1 MNRIA
6 PAFALSC
13 GSAFFLS
20 LGASYAQN
28 VPPGAEPGRI
38 EQRFEEPPAPQARV
52 RVREGLE
59 STMPASEAAQ
69 ITLELRGIE
78 IEGSTVYTDDE
89 LRELYAALLGKKV
102 TLLQVF
108 EVAAKVTAR
117 YGNDGYLLSRVI
129 VPPQELNQAGAVIRL
144 QVVEGYIDEVI
155 WPGGIDRYRNF
166 FDSYAAKI
174 TAERPIRAGH
184 LERYLLLAND
194 LPGLTFKS
202 TLRASERNPGAST
215 LVLEMETN
223 RYDASLS
230 TDNHGTEASG
240 PYQGIVSGRLNNA
253 FGAHESLS
261 GGYVIAGPSE
271 GDDPELHYFFFGYDQ
286 VLNSE
291 GLTFSFSG
299 NKSRGDPGTALLSAL
314 EYQTR
319 SLNLTTGVSYPFIR
333 TRSQNLTGT
342 VFFDYE
348 DSEGLTSSGLATEDR
363 LRILRAELAYD
374 FADQWSGI
382 NQAIVSLSQGIDGL
396 GSTSNNNPNASRMPG
411 VVDFFKTTLFVS
423 RQQPLPNRFS
433 SYVSL
438 FGQLAADPLLSSQEC
453 GYGGRRFGR
462 GFDASIVTGDHCVLL
477 NGELRY
483 DLQVPASLDAVL
495 DHAQT
500 YMFADYG
507 RIWNIDAP
515 AGTADSDDG
524 AAAGVGLRFGTKK
537 LSADIAVSRTLEDPE
552 SVPDQSDWRGWFK
565 VSATF

>member
-1 MNRIA
+1 M

-20 LGASYAQN
+20 LDASYAQT

-52 RVREGLE
+52 RIPEGLE
-59 STMPASEAAQ
+59 STMPAAEAAQ
-69 ITLELRGIE
+69 VTLELRGVE
-78 IEGSTVYTDDE
+78 IEGSTVYTDDQ
-89 LRELYAALLGKKV
+89 LRELYAELLGKKV

-108 EVAAKVTAR
+108 EVAAKITAR

-144 QVVEGYIDEVI
+144 QAVEGYIDEVI
-155 WPGGIDRYRNF
+155 WPDGVERYRNF
-166 FDSYAAKI
+166 FDDYAAKI
-174 TAERPIRAGH
+174 TAERPARADR

-215 LVLEMETN
+215 LVLEMEIDP
-223 RYDASLS
+223 YDVSLS
-230 TDNHGTEASG
+230 TDNYGTEASG
-240 PYQGIVSGRLNNA
+240 PYQGMVSGHLNNA
-253 FGAHESLS
+253 FGAHERLS

-271 GDDPELHYFFFGYDQ
+271 DDDPELHYFFWGYDQ

-299 NKSRGDPGTALLSAL
+299 NASRGDPGTALLSAL
-314 EYQTR
+314 EYQTQ

-333 TRSQNLTGT
+333 TRSQNLTGGF
-342 VFFDYE
+342 FFDYE
-348 DSEGLTSSGLATEDR
+348 DSEGLTSSGLSTEDR

-374 FADQWSGI
+374 FADGWSGI
-382 NQAIVSLSQGIDGL
+382 NQAIIALSQGIDGL
-396 GSTSNNNPNASRMPG
+396 GSTSNDNPNASRIPG
-411 VVDFFKTTLFVS
+411 AVDFFKTTLFLS
-423 RQQPLPNRFS
+423 RQQPLPNRFT
-433 SYVSL
+433 SYMSV

-462 GFDASIVTGDHCVLL
+462 GFDASIVTGDHCLLL

-483 DLQVPASLDAVL
+483 DLDVPVSLDAFL
-495 DHAQT
+495 DRAQAYVFT
-500 YMFADYG
+500 DYG

-515 AGTADSDDG
+515 AGTPDSDDG
-524 AAAGVGLRFGTKK
+524 ASAGLGVRFETDT

-552 SVPDQSDWRGWFK
+552 SVVDPSDWRGWFK